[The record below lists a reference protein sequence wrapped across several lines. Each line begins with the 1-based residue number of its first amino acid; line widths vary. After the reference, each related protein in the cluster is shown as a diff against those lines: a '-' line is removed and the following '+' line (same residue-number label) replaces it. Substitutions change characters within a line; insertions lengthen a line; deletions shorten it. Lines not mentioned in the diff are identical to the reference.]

1 MLKTEKLQIMEN
13 LMKNLLKEQVVIT
26 TVTRH
31 QAVVMLTPIQ
41 FIIVYKVADTW
52 NLCVESGDKKYC
64 WT

>member
-41 FIIVYKVADTW
+41 FIIVYKVADT
-52 NLCVESGDKKYC
+52 
-64 WT
+64 